1 LGKANIEIKLR
12 KQMLESNLMDRVQFL
27 GQLTPTKLRLITP
40 TAWLGLSL
48 EEDMGLNYRYALPN
62 KLFDYISAN
71 VPVLVSDL
79 PEMKKL
85 LRNLK

>member
-1 LGKANIEIKLR
+1 
-12 KQMLESNLMDRVQFL
+12 MLESNLMDRVQFL